1 MEIIIIGRGGQGA
14 VKAAQLLA
22 TSAFL
27 SGYEAQAFPMFGV
40 ERRGAPVSSFV
51 RISDKPIKTRAQ
63 IERADYAVILDAT
76 LLNSRKIDARTII
89 LNSSKLPAK
98 CRGIDADAIASKIF
112 PKGINTVMIAAFA
125 FLTGIIEK
133 DALLN
138 ACKEIFEGEMANKN
152 IQIVEET
159 FSSLVK
165 LRKK

>member
-152 IQIVEET
+152 IQIV
-159 FSSLVK
+159 
-165 LRKK
+165 